1 MRVLGI
7 DPGLTRCGMGV
18 VEGDVGRPL
27 TLVDVNVLRT
37 SADQHVSLRLVHI
50 ERGIEAWL
58 EEHRPD
64 AVAIERVFARSDS
77 STIMG
82 TAQASGIAMVAA
94 ARRGLP
100 IALHTPSEVKA
111 AVSGSGRAD
120 KAQVGAMVTR
130 ILRLDAPPKPA
141 DAADALALAITH
153 IWRGGAQARIDA
165 ALAAAGRRTP
175 VIAFVRGE
183 VAALTLTSAVVEVG
197 GVGLELMCT
206 PNTLAELRVGHV
218 ATLPTSMVVRE
229 DSLTLFGFADDD
241 EKQVFE
247 LVQTASGV
255 GPKLAQAMLAVL
267 TPDAVRRAV
276 AGDDVRTLT
285 AVPGIGQKGA
295 QRIILELKDRIGT
308 PVASAGT
315 GTRVAVSDPWR
326 DQVQQGLVGL
336 GWSAKDADRAIEAVA
351 DQVSTSSTTDGA
363 PDVAALLRAA
373 LRTLSKA

>member
-1 MRVLGI
+1 
-7 DPGLTRCGMGV
+7 
-18 VEGDVGRPL
+18 
-27 TLVDVNVLRT
+27 
-37 SADQHVSLRLVHI
+37 
-50 ERGIEAWL
+50 
-58 EEHRPD
+58 
-64 AVAIERVFARSDS
+64 
-77 STIMG
+77 
-82 TAQASGIAMVAA
+82 
-94 ARRGLP
+94 
-100 IALHTPSEVKA
+100 
-111 AVSGSGRAD
+111 
-120 KAQVGAMVTR
+120 
-130 ILRLDAPPKPA
+130 
-141 DAADALALAITH
+141 
-153 IWRGGAQARIDA
+153 
-165 ALAAAGRRTP
+165 

-183 VAALTLTSAVVEVG
+183 VAALTLTSAVLEVG

-206 PNTLAELRVGHV
+206 PNTLAELRVGQV
-218 ATLPTSMVVRE
+218 AALPTSMVVRE

-308 PVASAGT
+308 PSSSGATTAR
-315 GTRVAVSDPWR
+315 TRVGEPWR

-336 GWSAKDADRAIEAVA
+336 GWSAKDADQAIEAVA
-351 DQVSTSSTTDGA
+351 DQAGDR

-373 LRTLSKA
+373 LRSLSKA